1 LKKKHVKIMAAIIAA
16 FLALLLIVPIVLDVI
31 YYSSDSNMSASAS
44 STVSGLNNKLDSLE
58 KEKKE
63 IQKELNRVKNE
74 KSNSQAKKKAI
85 DREISVMQREINT
98 VSSLITTL
106 DTQISELTSEL
117 ADIEVK
123 EKEQYEAYKL
133 RIRVMEEEGSVS
145 YISVLLA
152 AESFSDL
159 LTKVEVIQ
167 NVMTHDQGIMDELK
181 QTREAATAKKQEIEK
196 SRAEQA
202 AAKARLVSSQDALEV
217 KSGEIGEVISELSSE
232 QAKYQKEFNEAEKA
246 MQSAKAALKKLLNN
260 SKSSQTKYVGGTFM
274 WPTPSCTI
282 ITSAYGMR
290 YDPITRVRSKH
301 TGVDIGAR
309 HGSNIVAS
317 NSGTVVTS
325 GWSSKGYG
333 NYVVINHGGGMS
345 TLYAHMS
352 KRLVSKGQTVSKG
365 DVIGLVGSTGYSTG
379 PHLHFE
385 ILKNGDDTNPMN
397 YFTKR

>member
-1 LKKKHVKIMAAIIAA
+1 MKKKHVKIVAAIIAGL
-16 FLALLLIVPIVLDVI
+16 LALLLIAPIVLDVI
-31 YYSSDSNMSASAS
+31 YYSNSGASAA
-44 STVSGLNNKLDSLE
+44 STVSGLNSKLDNLE
-58 KEKKE
+58 KEKKQ
-63 IQKELNRVKNE
+63 IQKELNRLKSE
-74 KSNSQAKKKAI
+74 KSTSQAKKNAL
-85 DREISVMQREINT
+85 DREISVMQQEINT
-98 VSSLITTL
+98 VSSLISTL
-106 DTQISELTSEL
+106 DTQISQFTSEL
-117 ADIEVK
+117 ADIEKK

-133 RIRVMEEEGSVS
+133 RVRVMEEEGSVS

-152 AESFSDL
+152 ADSFSDL
-159 LTKVEVIQ
+159 LTKVEIIE
-167 NVMTHDQGIMDELK
+167 NVMTHDQSLMDKLK
-181 QTREAATAKKQEIEK
+181 ETRAQVQEKKKEIEA

-202 AAKARLVSSQDALEV
+202 AAKAKLVSSQDALEV
-217 KSGEIGEVISELSSE
+217 KSGEIGDVIDEISDE
-232 QAKYQKEFNEAEKA
+232 QAKYQKEFNEAERA
-246 MQSAKAALKKLLNN
+246 MQSAKAELKKLLNS

-309 HGSNIVAS
+309 HGSNIVAA

-397 YFTKR
+397 YFTKS

>member
-1 LKKKHVKIMAAIIAA
+1 MKKKHVKIVAAIIAGL
-16 FLALLLIVPIVLDVI
+16 LALLLIAPIVLDVI
-31 YYSSDSNMSASAS
+31 YYSNSGASAA
-44 STVSGLNNKLDSLE
+44 STVAGLNSKLDDLE
-58 KEKKE
+58 KEKKQ
-63 IQKELNRVKNE
+63 IQKELNRLKSE
-74 KSNSQAKKKAI
+74 KSTTQAKKNAL
-85 DREISVMQREINT
+85 DREISVMQQEINT
-98 VSSLITTL
+98 VSSLISTL
-106 DTQISELTSEL
+106 DTQISQFTSEL
-117 ADIEVK
+117 AEIENK

-133 RIRVMEEEGSVS
+133 RVRVMEEEGSVS

-159 LTKVEVIQ
+159 LTKVEIIQ
-167 NVMTHDQGIMDELK
+167 NVMTHDQTLMTRLK
-181 QTREAATAKKQEIEK
+181 ETRAEVEQKKKEIEA

-202 AAKARLVSSQDALEV
+202 AAKAKLVKSQDALEV
-217 KSGEIGEVISELSSE
+217 KSGEIGEVIDEISDE

-246 MQSAKAALKKLLNN
+246 MQSAKNELKKLLNS

-309 HGSNIVAS
+309 HGSNIVAA

-397 YFTKR
+397 YFTKS

>member
-1 LKKKHVKIMAAIIAA
+1 MKKKHVKIVAAIIAGL
-16 FLALLLIVPIVLDVI
+16 LALLLIAPIVLDVI
-31 YYSSDSNMSASAS
+31 YYSNSGASAA
-44 STVSGLNNKLDSLE
+44 STVAGLNSKLDDLE
-58 KEKKE
+58 KEKKQ
-63 IQKELNRVKNE
+63 IQKEINRLKSE
-74 KSNSQAKKKAI
+74 KSSTQAKKNVL
-85 DREISVMQREINT
+85 DREISVMQKEINT
-98 VSSLITTL
+98 VSSLISTL
-106 DTQISELTSEL
+106 DTQINQFTSEL
-117 ADIEVK
+117 ADIENK

-133 RIRVMEEEGSVS
+133 RVRVMEEEGSVS

-159 LTKVEVIQ
+159 LTKVEIIQ
-167 NVMTHDQGIMDELK
+167 NVMTHDQNLMTRLK
-181 QTREAATAKKQEIEK
+181 ETRAEVEQKKKEIQA

-202 AAKARLVSSQDALEV
+202 AAKAKLVRSQDALEV
-217 KSGEIGEVISELSSE
+217 KSGEMGDVIHELSDE
-232 QAKYQKEFNEAEKA
+232 QAKYQKEFNEAERA
-246 MQSAKAALKKLLNN
+246 MQSAKNELKKLLNS

-309 HGSNIVAS
+309 QGSNIVAS

-385 ILKNGDDTNPMN
+385 ILKNGEDTNPMN
-397 YFTKR
+397 YFTKS

>member
-1 LKKKHVKIMAAIIAA
+1 MKKKHVKIVAAIIAGL
-16 FLALLLIVPIVLDVI
+16 LALLLIAPIVLDVI
-31 YYSSDSNMSASAS
+31 YYSNSGASAAP
-44 STVSGLNNKLDSLE
+44 TVSGLNSKLDNLE
-58 KEKKE
+58 KEKKQ
-63 IQKELNRVKNE
+63 IQKELNRLKSE
-74 KSNSQAKKKAI
+74 KSTSQAKKNAL
-85 DREISVMQREINT
+85 DREISVMQQEINT
-98 VSSLITTL
+98 VSSLISTL
-106 DTQISELTSEL
+106 DTQISQFTSEL
-117 ADIEVK
+117 ADIEKK

-133 RIRVMEEEGSVS
+133 RVRVMEEEGSVS

-152 AESFSDL
+152 ADSFSDL
-159 LTKVEVIQ
+159 LTKVEIIE
-167 NVMTHDQGIMDELK
+167 NVMTHDQSLMDKLK
-181 QTREAATAKKQEIEK
+181 ETRAQVQEKKKEIEA

-202 AAKARLVSSQDALEV
+202 AAKAKLVSSQDALEV
-217 KSGEIGEVISELSSE
+217 KSGEIGDVIDEISDE
-232 QAKYQKEFNEAEKA
+232 QAKYQKEFNEAERA
-246 MQSAKAALKKLLNN
+246 MQSAKAELKKLLNS

-309 HGSNIVAS
+309 HGSNIVAA

-397 YFTKR
+397 YFTKS